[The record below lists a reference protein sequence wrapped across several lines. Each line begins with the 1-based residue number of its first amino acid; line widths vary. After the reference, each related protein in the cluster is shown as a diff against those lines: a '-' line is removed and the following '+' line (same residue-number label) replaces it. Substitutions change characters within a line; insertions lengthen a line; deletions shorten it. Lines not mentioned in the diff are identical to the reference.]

1 MEKKT
6 RKMKAFKRAYLW
18 TFLAVVL
25 LAGNFAAGYLAHEY
39 LVFGGRQESDFPL
52 LLQAHAILKNH
63 AYNDL
68 PEDPQLQYGMIR
80 GMLQAYGDPFTSF
93 LEPVQSTLEGHSLQ
107 GHFGGIGVRL
117 GLDEEGYVLLYPFP
131 DGPATEAGVMEG
143 DRLMAV
149 EQAFFTPPVAMEMV
163 QTAIRGPVG
172 RPVTLQVARPPEYT
186 LIEVT
191 MVRRE
196 IPLPSVTWHL
206 EPSDP
211 ALGVVEINLIA
222 ASTPD
227 EVQRA
232 FNDLQERGANRFVLD
247 LRNNGGGL
255 LSSGIETARLFL
267 KEGEV
272 MHQQYRG
279 QEVEIYRVEK
289 PGPLVELP
297 LAIWVNQ
304 NTASAAEIIAGALQ
318 AQGRAALV
326 GFPTY
331 GKDSIQ
337 LIFPLQD
344 GSSLHVTAAKWWIP
358 GLQRPEDSLGLQPDI
373 LLTGETP
380 PNEDYI
386 QAAQQALSRQ
396 D

>member
-1 MEKKT
+1 
-6 RKMKAFKRAYLW
+6 MKAFKQAFLW
-18 TFLAVVL
+18 TLLVVVIL
-25 LAGNFAAGYLAHEY
+25 STGFAAGYLTHQQIFFAGDVDGDLP
-39 LVFGGRQESDFPL
+39 LV
-52 LLQAHAILKNH
+52 LQAHAILKNH

-68 PEDPQLQYGMIR
+68 PQEPRLQYGMIR

-93 LEPVQSTLEGHSLQ
+93 LEPVQSTLESHSLQ

-117 GLDEEGYVLLYPFP
+117 GIDEEGYVLLFPFP
-131 DGPATEAGVMEG
+131 NGPAIEAGVLEG

-149 EQAFFTPPVAMEMV
+149 EQASFTPPVAMEMV

-172 RPVTLQVARPPEYT
+172 RPVTLQLARPPEYDV
-186 LIEVT
+186 LEIT

-196 IPLPSVTWHL
+196 IALPSVTWHL

-211 ALGVVEINLIA
+211 STGVVEINLIA

-227 EVQRA
+227 EVHRA
-232 FNDLQERGANRFVLD
+232 SQDLQTRGAQRLVLD
-247 LRNNGGGL
+247 LRDNGGGL
-255 LSSGIETARLFL
+255 LSAGVDTARLFL
-267 KEGEV
+267 ESGEI
-272 MHQQYRG
+272 MYQQYRG
-279 QEVEIYRVEK
+279 QEVEIYRVQR
-289 PGPLVELP
+289 PGPLVDIP
-297 LAIWVNQ
+297 LAILVNQ

-318 AQGRAALV
+318 AQGRATLV

-358 GLQRPEDSLGLQPDI
+358 GLEHPEHSFSLQPDV
-373 LLTGETP
+373 LLTPENP
-380 PNEDYI
+380 PTEDYL
-386 QAAQQALSRQ
+386 QAALQALFEQALSGQ
-396 D
+396 N